1 MKDKLGK
8 NTLIQLQVS
17 LPKKI
22 VITTVIMS
30 ALILFVYYCNIP
42 NPNMILI
49 AGLVLC
55 SERMDGLFRS
65 VFQVLL

>member
-1 MKDKLGK
+1 MRKQK
-8 NTLIQLQVS
+8 TVWIQS
-17 LPKKI
+17 L
-22 VITTVIMS
+22 VFTVFMI
-30 ALILFVYYCNIP
+30 ALIIFVYNFNIP